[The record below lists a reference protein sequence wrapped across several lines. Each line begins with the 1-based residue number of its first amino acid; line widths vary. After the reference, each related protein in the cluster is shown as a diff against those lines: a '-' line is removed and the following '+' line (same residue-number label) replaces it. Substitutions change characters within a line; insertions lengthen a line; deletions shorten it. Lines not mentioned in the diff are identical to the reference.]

1 MPSRCPAPCARRPL
15 EPRSGL
21 IGGLTGTLTGA
32 LSWEQHGHD
41 WPNRASSRF
50 VRAAGLRWHVQ
61 EMGRGSGEAPKIL
74 LLHGTGAS
82 THSWRR
88 VLPLLAP
95 HFSLLALDLPGH
107 GFTEMPLAQRM
118 SLPGM
123 SHLIGGLLERLAFEP
138 DLVVG
143 HSAGAAILARMIL
156 DGTIRPRALVSLNG
170 ALMPLPGASSRLFPA
185 AARLLASTG
194 VVPWVFSLHAANRDL
209 VTRLLGNTGSRME
222 ADDLRSYRRLL
233 LNPGHVS
240 AALQMM
246 AHWDLRALAA
256 DLAQLRLPLTL
267 IVGGNDR
274 MIPPADAERLR
285 TILPQAR
292 IVRLDG
298 LGHLAHEEQ
307 PRTVAELVTA
317 AYDETRAPAAT

>member
-1 MPSRCPAPCARRPL
+1 M
-15 EPRSGL
+15 
-21 IGGLTGTLTGA
+21 IGGLSGRLTGA
-32 LSWEQHGHD
+32 LSWDQDGRD

-50 VRAAGLRWHVQ
+50 VRVAGLRWHVQ
-61 EMGRGSGEAPKIL
+61 TMGAGPKIL

-88 VLPLLAP
+88 IMPLLAP
-95 HFSLLALDLPGH
+95 HFSLLAPDLPGH

-123 SHLIGGLLERLAFEP
+123 SHLIDGLLRGMEFEP

-143 HSAGAAILARMIL
+143 HSAGAAILARMVL
-156 DGTIRPRALVSLNG
+156 DGSIRPRAMVSLNG
-170 ALMPLPGASSRLFPA
+170 ALMPLPGASSRLFPM
-185 AARLLASTG
+185 AARLLAGTS
-194 VVPWVFSLHAANRDL
+194 VVPWIFSLHAANRDL
-209 VTRLLGNTGSRME
+209 VARMLGNTGSRME
-222 ADDLRSYRRLL
+222 PDDLRSYRRLL

-246 AHWDLRALAA
+246 AHWDLQSLAA
-256 DLAQLRLPLTL
+256 DLAGLRLPLTL

-285 TILPQAR
+285 AILPQAR
-292 IVRLDG
+292 IVHLEG

-307 PRTVAELVTA
+307 PERIAELVATA
-317 AYDETRAPAAT
+317 YAAPTPAAA

>member
-1 MPSRCPAPCARRPL
+1 MIA
-15 EPRSGL
+15 
-21 IGGLTGTLTGA
+21 GLTGTLTGA
-32 LSWEQHGHD
+32 LSWEQHGRD

-61 EMGRGSGEAPKIL
+61 EIGTGPKIL

-88 VLPLLAP
+88 VLPLLAER
-95 HFSLLALDLPGH
+95 FSLLALDLPGH
-107 GFTEMPLAQRM
+107 GFTEMPLAERM

-123 SHLIGGLLERLAFEP
+123 SHLLGGLLERLEFEP

-156 DGTIRPRALVSLNG
+156 DRTIQPRALVSLNG

-185 AARLLASTG
+185 AARLLASTA

-209 VTRLLGNTGSRME
+209 VTRMLGNTGSRVE
-222 ADDLRSYRRLL
+222 ADDLRAYRRLL

-246 AHWDLRALAA
+246 AHWDLRTLAA
-256 DLAQLRLPLTL
+256 DLPGLRLPLTL
-267 IVGGNDR
+267 VVGGNDR

-285 TILPQAR
+285 AILPQAR

-307 PRTVAELVTA
+307 PERIAELVAA
-317 AYDETRAPAAT
+317 AYDATRAPATT